1 MNIIV
6 YRTLSPG
13 ITDSWI
19 AIDIRRWRGIDSFMK
34 PTSCHKWTWTGLLEA
49 IFELC
54 LCSQTPRGDGDCLT
68 VVKQKCF
75 HCNISLL
82 QDYKSTSF
90 VSGYSQTLPWWN
102 DISTDG
108 HFKTSNMSVGP
119 FGVRSA
125 LSLPRVIAVLMF
137 TLDTKSVLS
146 RLSSSQPKPV

>member
-1 MNIIV
+1 MDIIV
-6 YRTLSPG
+6 YRKLSPG

-19 AIDIRRWRGIDSFMK
+19 AIVSADGKASTALRK

-49 IFELC
+49 IVELC
-54 LCSQTPRGDGDCLT
+54 LCSQIPRGDVDCLT

-90 VSGYSQTLPWWN
+90 VSGYGQTLPWWN
-102 DISTDG
+102 DISTDEQ
-108 HFKTSNMSVGP
+108 FKTSNMSVGP

-125 LSLPRVIAVLMF
+125 LSLPRVITVLMF
-137 TLDTKSVLS
+137 TLDTQVGRKQTKLKST
-146 RLSSSQPKPV
+146 